1 MVELECT
8 ACEDRKGKAIEIKR
22 KTKAVQFIFK
32 HTYRGYPLLLEYLHS
47 NNNRYNNNKYNNN
60 RYNNNRYSNRNYEKS
75 PTNTKQLCAILQIN
89 FDCGRA
95 FVGGRGGGGGAGTP
109 KYAAQSA
116 AAYLV
121 QQQLH
126 SLLFFQLQYLFSC
139 LFTFRHTRYL

>member
-8 ACEDRKGKAIEIKR
+8 ACGDRKGKAIEIKR

-47 NNNRYNNNKYNNN
+47 D
-60 RYNNNRYSNRNYEKS
+60 NNRYSNRNYEKS

-95 FVGGRGGGGGAGTP
+95 FVGGRGGGGAAGTP

>member
-8 ACEDRKGKAIEIKR
+8 ACGDRKGKAIEIKR

-47 NNNRYNNNKYNNN
+47 NNNRY
-60 RYNNNRYSNRNYEKS
+60 SNRNYEKS

-95 FVGGRGGGGGAGTP
+95 FVGGGGGGGGAGTP
-109 KYAAQSA
+109 KYAA
-116 AAYLV
+116 AYLV
-121 QQQLH
+121 QGSSCTLY
-126 SLLFFQLQYLFSC
+126 SFSNYNIC
-139 LFTFRHTRYL
+139 FLAFLPFATHDIYKCQRFRTVGSKEC

>member
-8 ACEDRKGKAIEIKR
+8 ACGDRKGKAIEIKR

-47 NNNRYNNNKYNNN
+47 NNNRY
-60 RYNNNRYSNRNYEKS
+60 SNRNYEKS

-95 FVGGRGGGGGAGTP
+95 FVGGVGVEEGEQA
-109 KYAAQSA
+109 
-116 AAYLV
+116 
-121 QQQLH
+121 
-126 SLLFFQLQYLFSC
+126 LLSMQRRIWCSSSCTLYSFSNYNIC
-139 LFTFRHTRYL
+139 FLAFLPFATHDIYKCQRFRTVGSKEC